1 MTTVQDVLTQ
11 SKVENN
17 LLFLPDTT
25 LDRKLYVSVS
35 QTLERIG
42 GKWKGGKTSAFVFEE
57 NPSEKIQRLIGGEI
71 INTKKEYQQFYTPA
85 NVVEEK
91 LIPYAQFKKWE
102 RVLEPSAG
110 RGYIVDGIIKHIEYE
125 YLFLVEKDIENI
137 RYLNQKYREQVNVYI
152 MNPMNDD
159 FLNLVSSPFDLIIAN
174 PPFTNNQD
182 IDHVRK
188 MYSVL
193 EEGGRM
199 IVITSVSWTNGSQ
212 KKQQEFRNW
221 LDNDVN
227 LFHKEQL
234 PAGLFKE
241 SGTSVPTML
250 LVIDK

>member
-1 MTTVQDVLTQ
+1 MSTVQEILTQ

-17 LLFLPDTT
+17 LLYLPDVT
-25 LDRKLYVSVS
+25 LDRKLYTNVA

-42 GKWKGGKTSAFVFEE
+42 GKWKGGKTKAFVFEE
-57 NPSEKIQRLIGGEI
+57 NPSEKIKRLIGGEV
-71 INTKKEYQQFYTPA
+71 INTKKEYQQFYTPV

-91 LIPYAQFKKWE
+91 LIPYAKFKIWK

-110 RGYIVDGIIKHIEYE
+110 RGHIVDGMLKHLGFEC
-125 YLFLVEKDIENI
+125 LFMVEKDIENI
-137 RYLNQKYREQVNVYI
+137 RFLNEKYREQADVYI

-159 FLNLVSSPFDLIIAN
+159 FLNLETSNFDLIIAN

-193 EEGGRM
+193 GEGGRM
-199 IVITSVSWTNGSQ
+199 IVITSVSWTIGSQ
-212 KKQQEFRNW
+212 KKQQDFRNW

-227 LFHKEQL
+227 LIHKEQL

-241 SGTSVPTML
+241 SGTNVPTML